1 MWSRSDVFVAKHFR
15 TIHTVTGVWKADVII
30 YILMFMPGF
39 VAKTHDFGLNESH
52 NYSNARM

>member
-1 MWSRSDVFVAKHFR
+1 MFVAKHFR
-15 TIHTVTGVWKADVII
+15 TSHTVTGVWKADVII